1 MGLYLGP
8 GEAEQMVQT
17 IMDTIGYGSAVRA
30 AVTGNLPM
38 WLRGMLPGGNPPE
51 LVSALLDVRHLDGI
65 EPLSD
70 GTVALKVFLQSVLFL
85 AGRNVAADRIR
96 TKIADIEA
104 CASGA
109 PPIPASPMTEV
120 QEKFITRT
128 AMVGWSFLN
137 GALAAATS
145 VALIAVTRCEG
156 GEPTSGANGE
166 PVVFL
171 GTCWLIAPNLMITN
185 HHVVNARRQGEEAA
199 DDADLRM
206 QAAGCAVRFDYD
218 GAGEAG
224 VTLRGR
230 ELLAWNAE
238 LDYALFWIDPSSR
251 LPLRIADQAI
261 LQVDPAEAPA
271 VNLIQHPDGG
281 PKQWGVRNNLV
292 SSADV
297 TDLRYFTDTQSGS
310 SGSPVLTDAWEVV
323 ALHRGAK
330 FVTGVRYQGRDVA
343 YVNVGTQMRAI
354 LADLD
359 SRSIEVPGLGGTTRA
374 PR

>member
-1 MGLYLGP
+1 MGLYLGS
-8 GEAEQMVQT
+8 GEAEQVVQT
-17 IMDTIGYGSAVRA
+17 IMNTIGYGPAARA
-30 AVTGNLPM
+30 AVIGNLPM

-65 EPLSD
+65 ERLGD
-70 GTVALKVFLQSVLFL
+70 GTVPLKIFLQGVLFL
-85 AGRNVAADRIR
+85 AGTNIAADRIR
-96 TKIADIEA
+96 TKLADIEA

-109 PPIPASPMTEV
+109 PPIPASPIAEV

-128 AMVGWSFLN
+128 AMVGWGFLN
-137 GALAAATS
+137 GALAAAAS

-156 GEPTSGANGE
+156 GEPTSGAAGE

-185 HHVVNARRQGEEAA
+185 HHVVNARRQGEKAA
-199 DDADLRM
+199 DAADLRM
-206 QAAGCAVRFDYD
+206 QAARCVVRFDYD
-218 GAGEAG
+218 GVGEAG
-224 VTLRGR
+224 VTSRGR

-238 LDYALFWIDPSSR
+238 LDYALFWIDPSPR
-251 LPLRIADQAI
+251 LPLRIADKGI

-292 SSADV
+292 SSADPK
-297 TDLRYFTDTQSGS
+297 DLRYFTDTQSGS
-310 SGSPVLTDAWEVV
+310 SGSPVLTDTWEVV

-330 FVTGVRYQGRDVA
+330 FVTGVRFQGRDVA
-343 YVNVGTQMRAI
+343 YVNVGTQMLAI
-354 LADLD
+354 KSDLD
-359 SRSIEVPGLGGTTRA
+359 RRSIKVPELGG
-374 PR
+374 